1 MSAMIGGML
10 FFALFFVVLAGMS
23 LLLGSYLARV
33 FGDPP
38 AHIPLVTRLESGTYR
53 LLGVDPQREHGWKE
67 YATGLLLV
75 NLLGLLVCYA
85 ILRLQGW
92 LPLNPQGFP
101 GVSPLVA
108 WNTAVSFATN
118 TNWQAY
124 AGERTL
130 SDLSQMAAL
139 TVQNFLSAATGLV
152 VLVALARGLARQS
165 SETLGNVWVDLTR
178 SVLYV
183 LFPLAALFAIVL
195 VWQGVPQTL
204 AGPVLAQTL
213 EGGQQLIIRGP
224 IASQEA
230 IKLLGTNGGGFF
242 QANSAHPFENP
253 TALTNVLEVLA
264 ILALPASL
272 PIAFGDWVGARRQGW
287 AIWGAMALLFLV
299 GLLSAYV
306 FEAAGNPLWTSIPV
320 DGSGHLGNLEGKELR
335 FGLEGSVLFAVAT
348 TAVACGAVNSAH
360 SSYLPLAGMILL
372 VNMLLG
378 EVVFGGAGAG
388 LAGMLI
394 FVLTAV
400 FLAGLMVGR
409 TPEYLGKKLGPAEM
423 KLVGLY
429 ILIASLA
436 VLIFSGLAA
445 ALPLARR
452 AVGNPGPHGFT
463 EIVYAYASS
472 VGNNGSAFA
481 SLDAAQPFWLWT
493 TGVAM
498 FVGRFPLLLLVVALA
513 GLLARKRRVPPSLGT
528 LPTDSPLFVLT
539 LIGVVLIVGGLTF
552 FPALALG
559 PIIEHI
565 LLRIGR
571 LF

>member
-1 MSAMIGGML
+1 
-10 FFALFFVVLAGMS
+10 
-23 LLLGSYLARV
+23 
-33 FGDPP
+33 
-38 AHIPLVTRLESGTYR
+38 
-53 LLGVDPQREHGWKE
+53 
-67 YATGLLLV
+67 
-75 NLLGLLVCYA
+75 
-85 ILRLQGW
+85 
-92 LPLNPQGFP
+92 
-101 GVSPLVA
+101 LVA
-108 WNTAVSFATN
+108 WNTAVSFMTN

-139 TVQNFLSAATGLV
+139 TVQNFLSAATGLATV
-152 VLVALARGLARQS
+152 VALARGLARQS

-183 LFPLAALFAIVL
+183 LVPLAALLAIVL

-213 EGGQQLIIRGP
+213 EGGQQLIVRGP

-230 IKLLGTNGGGFF
+230 IKLLGANGGGFF
-242 QANSAHPFENP
+242 NANSAHPFENP
-253 TALTNVLEVLA
+253 TALTNVLEILA
-264 ILALPASL
+264 FLALPASL

-287 AIWGAMALLFLV
+287 AIWSAMALLFLV
-299 GLLSAYV
+299 GLSSAYV

-320 DGSGHLGNLEGKELR
+320 EGSGLPGNLEGKELR
-335 FGLEGSVLFAVAT
+335 FGLDGSVLFAVAT
-348 TAVACGAVNSAH
+348 TAVSCGAVNSAH
-360 SSYLPLAGMILL
+360 SSYLPLAGMIL
-372 VNMLLG
+372 VFNMLLG
-378 EVVFGGAGAG
+378 EVVFGGVGVG
-388 LAGMLI
+388 LAGMLV

-400 FLAGLMVGR
+400 FIAGLMVGR
-409 TPEYLGKKLGPAEM
+409 TPEYLGKKLGPAEI

-436 VLIFSGLAA
+436 VLVLSGLAA

-463 EIVYAYASS
+463 EIVYAYAST

-498 FVGRFPLLLLVVALA
+498 FVGRFPLLLLVIALA

-528 LPTDSPLFVLT
+528 LPTDSLLFVLT
-539 LIGVVLIVGGLTF
+539 LVGVVVIVGGLTF